1 MKTLYGLLIIAGVV
15 ALAVW
20 GLPKLLTSAS
30 PAASGA
36 AAGTAVKQAVE
47 ETKQAASDIQTEVN
61 AGEVAATGRD
71 IPWYAYTAPGYV
83 FDQLET
89 AYSDYFADDAP

>member
-1 MKTLYGLLIIAGVV
+1 MKTLYGLLIIAGAV
-15 ALAVW
+15 ALAAW
-20 GLPKLLTSAS
+20 GLPKLLASQS

-36 AAGTAVKQAVE
+36 AAGASVKAAVE
-47 ETKQAASDIQTEVN
+47 ETKQAATDIQTSVD

-83 FDQLET
+83 FDQASQVYE
-89 AYSDYFADDAP
+89 DYFGDDAP

>member
-1 MKTLYGLLIIAGVV
+1 MKTLYGLMIIGGVV

-20 GLPKLLTSAS
+20 GLPKLLVSQS

-47 ETKQAASDIQTEVN
+47 EAVEEATDIQTEIN
-61 AGEVAATGRD
+61 SGEIAATGRD
-71 IPWYAYTAPGYV
+71 IPWYEYTAPGYV
-83 FDQLET
+83 FGRVSD
-89 AYSDYFADDAP
+89 AYDDFFDESP